1 MMKSKKKSVKAC
13 SLRPGKVLLF
23 ILFSA
28 FALLASSFATEV
40 PDDPIIDLGL
50 SSKYYTE
57 GQVPDGWHLKRRK
70 GADAKWVLED
80 GAPAI
85 KLHSRGALT
94 FLEKNVNIDIREFPF
109 VEWRWKVENIL
120 RGIDERTRE
129 GDDHPVRIFF
139 VFEPSRQSFWL
150 KLKRFI
156 YLDRIHGHPSG
167 GRFTEYLWS
176 SHLKAGEIIAD
187 PGNPAQKLMVVEG
200 GKGNLGKWLSYKRN
214 LYEDYKRLYGEEPGR
229 IIFIGLISDT
239 DQTGQ
244 EALGYISDLTFHKK

>member
-1 MMKSKKKSVKAC
+1 MMKSKKKSIKDR
-13 SLRPGKVLLF
+13 SLRPGKVLFF

-28 FALLASSFATEV
+28 FALLAPSFAKDAV
-40 PDDPIIDLGL
+40 DDSIIDLGL
-50 SSKYYTE
+50 SSKYYAE
-57 GQVPDGWHLKRRK
+57 GQAPDGWHLRKRK
-70 GADAKWVLED
+70 GAYAKWVIED
-80 GAPAI
+80 NVPSI

-94 FLEKNVNIDIREFPF
+94 FLEKNIDIDIREFPF

-120 RGIDERTRE
+120 EGIDERTKE

-139 VFEPSRQSFWL
+139 VFQPSKQSLWL
-150 KLKRFI
+150 KLKRFV

-176 SHLKAGEIIAD
+176 SHLEAGEIIAD

-200 GKGNLGKWLSYKRN
+200 GKGNLGKWLSYRRN
-214 LYEDYKRLYGEEPGR
+214 LYEDYKRLYGEEPVR
-229 IIFIGLISDT
+229 LIFIGIISDT